1 MFGHQITNQMI
12 LLDWS
17 PEQFGEIC
25 GVRFQW
31 STILTGCESWNKNW
45 FLHSSS
51 TKRKNDI
58 IILLC
63 DIRSPPFPVVMSF
76 SHLLNCFCRCW
87 RSTCCWWPCCSR
99 STCCWWPCPTRL
111 RGSLPWKIL
120 MVREWTDWPRLYSLN
135 HERNGRCVWET
146 SRLRTIAK
154 VIIGYYAKSKF
165 WHVALGSPK

>member
-1 MFGHQITNQMI
+1 MFGHQITYQMI

-45 FLHSSS
+45 FLNSSS
-51 TKRKNDI
+51 TKWKNDI

-76 SHLLNCFCRCW
+76 SHLWNVFAGVEDLHVVDGHAVQDLHVVDGLARPGCEVRFPERY
-87 RSTCCWWPCCSR
+87 WWLGIGLTDPGYIAYIMKEMGDVYER
-99 STCCWWPCPTRL
+99 QVGYVLL
-111 RGSLPWKIL
+111 RK
-120 MVREWTDWPRLYSLN
+120 
-135 HERNGRCVWET
+135 
-146 SRLRTIAK
+146 
-154 VIIGYYAKSKF
+154 
-165 WHVALGSPK
+165 